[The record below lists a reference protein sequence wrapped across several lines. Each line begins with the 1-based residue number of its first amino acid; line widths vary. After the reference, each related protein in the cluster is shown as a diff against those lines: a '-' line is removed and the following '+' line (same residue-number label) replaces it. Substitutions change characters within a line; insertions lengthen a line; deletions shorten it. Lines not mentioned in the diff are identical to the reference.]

1 VQESLEIHVIASGR
15 KVKVC
20 MVTTAHPAL
29 DTRIHFREA
38 VSLAAYGYT
47 VSTIGNHHRPE
58 TIDQVR
64 IIPLPPRPGRLKRIF
79 LWPWVA
85 VRLALRT
92 KAEIFHL
99 HDPELLL
106 VGIALRLLGKKI
118 VYDSHEDYSGL
129 ILVKDWIP
137 HFLKSPLAWGV
148 GFLERTGAALFQL
161 NIAPTDPLARRFPR
175 GISLYNY
182 PTEEIRNLLMNAQQP
197 YGKRDIDLIHVGVL
211 RQVRLEFLLRVLVAV
226 RASLPGIQVALIGLT
241 KEQIATARSSMGKD
255 SRWVLEERLPFR
267 EVAPYLGRSKLA
279 LNYHPLEPHLRYA
292 VPVKIFEYLGAGCVT
307 ICSHFPFLESLL
319 GVDCPVVWVK
329 PDPAKFA
336 CEIISLLR
344 DPLRGHDLSERSTA
358 CSARFG
364 WECEEGK
371 LLDAY
376 RGLA

>member
-1 VQESLEIHVIASGR
+1 LYGYDGTPSLES
-15 KVKVC
+15 
-20 MVTTAHPAL
+20 
-29 DTRIHFREA
+29 
-38 VSLAAYGYT
+38 
-47 VSTIGNHHRPE
+47 
-58 TIDQVR
+58 IDQVH
-64 IIPLPPRPGRLKRIF
+64 IIPLPPQPGRLKRIF

-92 KAEIFHL
+92 KAGVFHL

-106 VGIALRLLGKKI
+106 VGIALRLLGKKV
-118 VYDSHEDYSGL
+118 VYDSHEDYPGL
-129 ILVKDWIP
+129 IRAKDWVP
-137 HFLKSPLAWGV
+137 HILKPPLAWGV
-148 GFLERTGAALFQL
+148 GFLERTAAALFHL
-161 NIAPTDPLARRFPR
+161 NIAPTDPLAKRFPR
-175 GISLYNY
+175 GISLYNF
-182 PTEEIRNLLMNAQQP
+182 PTEEIRNRLMSAQQS
-197 YGKRDIDLIHVGVL
+197 YEERDIDLIHVGVL
-211 RQVRLEFLLRVLVAV
+211 RQVRLDFLLRTLAEV
-226 RASLPGIQVALIGLT
+226 RATLPEVRVALIGLT

-336 CEIISLLR
+336 YEIISLLR
-344 DPLRGHDLSERSTA
+344 DPLRGHNLSERSMA

-364 WECEEGK
+364 WEREEGK

-376 RGLA
+376 RGLV